1 MPLSLKNENILHLP
15 FVIACSPNLQSAH
28 QHGFQHVEVQIPI
41 IPFCDFLLAGVI
53 DLDKCE
59 DNLNRV
65 GQSRCQKTLRRP
77 LVQLQQVGEAG
88 CQYDRSTDGSNQ
100 AQALTT
106 HRCGKCTDQ
115 YIFRRDMTNNISNC
129 LQYKG
134 CSYKPFSFEIEQT
147 LFYECKWSN
156 SGHCET
162 Y

>member
-100 AQALTT
+100 AQALTA
-106 HRCGKCTDQ
+106 HRCGKCIDPKILWHFLEITVLNP
-115 YIFRRDMTNNISNC
+115 FNIMDRFFLTFLRC
-129 LQYKG
+129 LLWKVIKM
-134 CSYKPFSFEIEQT
+134 SSKS
-147 LFYECKWSN
+147 
-156 SGHCET
+156 
-162 Y
+162 